1 MSNPNPQPAPDNKQT
16 AEPKVNPEQAKQ
28 LENKLV
34 EKKLNQNQTTNKKK

>member
-28 LENKLV
+28 LERKLV
-34 EKKLNQNQTTNKKK
+34 EKKTSTETTNKKP